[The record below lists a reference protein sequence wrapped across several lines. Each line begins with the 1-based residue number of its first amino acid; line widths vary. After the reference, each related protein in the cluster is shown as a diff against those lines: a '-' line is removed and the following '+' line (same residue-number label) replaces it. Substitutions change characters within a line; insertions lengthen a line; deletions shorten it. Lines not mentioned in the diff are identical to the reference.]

1 MDISSFINEVE
12 KWTREQD
19 TIHALILV
27 DSHANGGNK
36 ADSHIDLQL
45 ITTTPKLYIDNP
57 SFVNN
62 FGVVVQSKI
71 EKHGIVNSIRIWYS
85 NGLEVEFRIT
95 TPIWIS
101 TPLEDD
107 TRKVLSNGYKVI
119 IDNKNYFK
127 KIGIYTCE
135 RN

>member
-1 MDISSFINEVE
+1 MDISNFINEVE

-27 DSHANGGNK
+27 DSYGNGENRE
-36 ADSHIDLQL
+36 DSHVDLQL

-101 TPLEDD
+101 TPLEED

-127 KIGIYTCE
+127 KIGINSFE